1 MASSVFITAL
11 EARQNPIRE
20 RVVFDE
26 ATEISSAIL
35 EAVRTGYYEAV
46 VSGGTPMTAN
56 SAVTATVYDINDITD
71 TFDIGVH
78 PFNTGDEVYV
88 YSSGELPSPLLPG
101 TVYYVIYIDRLSIRL
116 AETKQDALANR
127 PVPIDLVQGINSITL
142 TNEGSGYTSTP
153 SVTVSG
159 GDPQRNGQAFAVLA
173 PYGNISYIVVGNQGA
188 GYHYPPSVQIS
199 AQGSGAVATEVIY
212 KVVSIDVNEAGT
224 NYRLGDL
231 LTVTAGGSGTLAS
244 ARVTSIN
251 LSGGVLTASIVDPG
265 SYDTLPSLVNAS
277 TSVAPGGGNGC
288 TLDLTMGI
296 SSIVVASGGQQYTAP
311 PLITITGGGGGSGAL
326 AVAVLTAGT
335 VSSITV
341 TDAGS
346 GYTAAPTVSITSGRF
361 AEAIA
366 YLVPTGVDNIQLLT
380 DGGNTYTDAPS
391 VTISAPGSG
400 ATVDVVYMR
409 ITSASLATG
418 GAGSQYAAGDELI
431 VAGGAG
437 AESATIRINEVD
449 LQGSIVNFTLM
460 TSGLYSTLPV
470 MTNNAVYGGN
480 GQAASFNIVAG
491 IDSANLSSGG
501 SGFTAPP
508 TVIITPNDQ
517 TGYGASAY
525 SVLSGNAVSEIVFT
539 APGTGYTA
547 TPTVSVTS
555 GEGATAAAVLTA
567 TGVQYVNVSNVG
579 SGYTTATVSF
589 VSTTGSGAAASA
601 TIVGGQVTG
610 ITVTSQGSGYTSAP
624 SVVIQGDG
632 IGAAASAQLYATS
645 IDYLTITNIGQ
656 YYTSVPNVTIS
667 GAATGNVSLYGT
679 GIEQVIVN
687 NGGEDY
693 TSDPQVYII
702 PGAGE
707 YGNPVSPTLSVIRGF
722 SLSQILITDTGLSY
736 QSAPT
741 ITVSA
746 PLNLNGNTATA
757 TATIG
762 YGVGTMSIES
772 YPPSRDYWTVWQNG
786 IPSDPLLSRPY
797 ADRMDT
803 VINYFTNLGY
813 KIIRRTNPSTNNTF
827 VWRVTW

>member
-26 ATEISSAIL
+26 ATGISSAIL
-35 EAVRTGYYEAV
+35 EAVRTGYYEVV

-56 SAVTATVYDINDITD
+56 TAVTATVYDVDDDTD
-71 TFDIGVH
+71 TFDVGVH

-88 YSSGELPSPLLPG
+88 FSTGELPSPLVSG
-101 TVYYVIYIDRLSIRL
+101 TIYYVIYVDRLSIRL
-116 AETKQDALANR
+116 AATKQDALAHR
-127 PVPIDLVQGINSITL
+127 PVSIDLVQGISSITL
-142 TNEGSGYTSTP
+142 TNEGSGYTSNP

-159 GDPQRNGQAFAVLA
+159 GDPSRPGQAFAVLA
-173 PYGNISYIVVGNQGA
+173 PYGNVSYIVVGNQGA
-188 GYHYPPSVQIS
+188 GYHYPPTVQIT

-212 KVVSIDVNEAGT
+212 KVISVDVNAAGT
-224 NYRLGDL
+224 DYRLGDL
-231 LTVTAGGSGTLAS
+231 LTVGSGSGTPAS
-244 ARVTSIN
+244 ARVTGVN
-251 LSGGVLTASIVDPG
+251 LSGGVLSASVVDPG
-265 SYDTLPSLVNAS
+265 SYEVLPTLINAS
-277 TSVAPGGGNGC
+277 TSVSPGGGNGC

-296 SSIVVASGGQQYTAP
+296 RNIVVASGGQQYTAP
-311 PLITITGGGGGSGAL
+311 PLINIIGGGGSGAF
-326 AVAVLTAGT
+326 AEAVLTAGV

-341 TDAGS
+341 TDSGS
-346 GYTAAPTVSITSGRF
+346 GYTSDPTVSITSGRL
-361 AEAIA
+361 AQAVA
-366 YLVPTGVDNIQLLT
+366 YLVPTGIANIQLLN
-380 DGGNTYTDAPS
+380 DGGNTYTDAPA
-391 VTISAPGSG
+391 VTISAAGSG
-400 ATVDVVYMR
+400 ASVDIVYMR
-409 ITSASLATG
+409 IISASLATG
-418 GAGSQYAAGDELI
+418 GAGSQYVVGDELI

-437 AESATIRINEVD
+437 AASATIRINEVD
-449 LQGSIVNFTLM
+449 LQGSIVNFTLL

-480 GQAASFNIVAG
+480 GQAASFNLTAG

-508 TVIITPNDQ
+508 TVVITPNDQ

-525 SVLSGNAVSEIVFT
+525 SVLSSSTVSEIVFT

-547 TPTVSVTS
+547 TPTISVTS
-555 GEGATAAAVLTA
+555 GEGAAAQAVLNA

-579 SGYTTATVSF
+579 SGYTSATVSF
-589 VSTTGSGAAASA
+589 VSEVGSGAAATA
-601 TIVGGQVTG
+601 TVLGGQVTG
-610 ITVTSQGSGYTSAP
+610 IVVTSQGSGYTSAP
-624 SVVIQGDG
+624 AVVIQGDG
-632 IGAAASAQLYATS
+632 IGATAAAQLYATS
-645 IDYLTITNIGQ
+645 IDYLTITNTGQ
-656 YYTSVPNVTIS
+656 YYTSVPNVSIS

-679 GIEQVIVN
+679 GIEQIIVT

-693 TSDPQVYII
+693 TSDPQVYVI

-707 YGNPVSPTLSVIRGF
+707 YDTPVSPTLSVIRGF
-722 SLSQILITDTGLSY
+722 SLSQILITDAGLSY

-741 ITVSA
+741 ITISA
-746 PLNLNGNTATA
+746 PSNLNGNTATA

-762 YGVGTMSIES
+762 YGTGTMSIES

-786 IPSDPLLSRPY
+786 VPSDPLLSRPY

-827 VWRVTW
+827 AWRVTW